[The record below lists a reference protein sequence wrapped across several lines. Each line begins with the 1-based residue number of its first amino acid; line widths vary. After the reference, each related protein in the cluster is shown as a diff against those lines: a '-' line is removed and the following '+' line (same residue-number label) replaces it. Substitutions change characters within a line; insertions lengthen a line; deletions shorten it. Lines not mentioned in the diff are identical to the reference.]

1 VGEGEWVCW
10 LAGLI
15 RRRHVARLL
24 GGRLFESPPAT
35 STRRQRTRSAPFWP
49 PPRRGGGGGGGDAI
63 VSVCAT
69 KIDLAHFC
77 LDSGEVL
84 GMFLVRRTNAA
95 RLRPASGA
103 VFLAISRLPHLH

>member
-24 GGRLFESPPAT
+24 GGRLFESPPM
-35 STRRQRTRSAPFWP
+35 SKRRQHNRSAPFWP
-49 PPRRGGGGGGGDAI
+49 PRTRGGGGGDAI

-84 GMFLVRRTNAA
+84 GMFLVHRTNAA

-103 VFLAISRLPHLH
+103 VFLAISRLPRLH